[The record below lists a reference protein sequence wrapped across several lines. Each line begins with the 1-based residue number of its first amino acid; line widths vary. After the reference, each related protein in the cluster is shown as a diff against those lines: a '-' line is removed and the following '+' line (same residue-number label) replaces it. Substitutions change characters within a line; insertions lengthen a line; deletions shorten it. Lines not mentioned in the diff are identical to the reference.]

1 VHPPIPR
8 QSVHDRAARR
18 VDDDAGLD
26 AGTASALAAARRRA
40 VRDGDPQIDTAHLL
54 HSLLEYDPEVRA
66 VLDGGPRLARLLGYL
81 VQRSIGYGLRWQS
94 GVEDSGAVPVV
105 PGAAEGWSPVAAAA
119 LSYARARAGRR
130 GERQARGVDLLAGI
144 VAAPEA
150 RAVEV
155 LGRAGVDVARLRA
168 RIDEPPVDD
177 WPLDGEPID
186 DRRPLESRPFD
197 DRSFDDRPIEGR
209 PFGDR
214 PIEGRS
220 FGDRPVGDRL
230 IEDPRID
237 GRVLDVPLIEG
248 ASQECAAGG
257 EPGL

>member
-1 VHPPIPR
+1 MQPRIPR
-8 QSVHDRAARR
+8 QSGRDQGTHR
-18 VDDDAGLD
+18 VDDDAGL
-26 AGTASALAAARRRA
+26 GPELASVLTAARRRA
-40 VRDGDPQIDTAHLL
+40 VRDGDRQIDTAHLL
-54 HSLLEYDPEVRA
+54 HSLLDYDPEVRA
-66 VLDGGPRLARLLGYL
+66 FLDGPQLARLLGYL

-119 LSYARARAGRR
+119 LSYACGRAAGRGADR
-130 GERQARGVDLLAGI
+130 ACGTDLLAGI
-144 VAAPEA
+144 IADPGA